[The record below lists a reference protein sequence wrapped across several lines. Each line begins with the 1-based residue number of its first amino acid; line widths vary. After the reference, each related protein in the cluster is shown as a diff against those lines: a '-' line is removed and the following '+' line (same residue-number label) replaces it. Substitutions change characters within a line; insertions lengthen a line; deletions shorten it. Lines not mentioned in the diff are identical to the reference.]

1 MEELARPEALGWVAV
16 LLLLRLLP
24 EPALAGPGLSVAFAV
39 QVALAMLYHPL
50 AAGAIACAGALDLRR
65 LGSRPLAALPGCGLA
80 FFTVAGGGAVFHL
93 LAGRDEPLARL
104 LPAFLACAVL
114 MWLAEVAA
122 MAAAA
127 RLRHGTPPGQVLHRM
142 NATSPYRFPAT
153 FPGMGWFGLPV
164 ARLYLAEGF
173 WAVLVLLGLLLY
185 ARTMCLKAWRVIAE
199 LREVNRGKEQFVAV
213 ASHEMRTPLTAIL
226 GYVAT
231 LRRQPIDDPAAR
243 DRFLDIVERQA
254 QRLLGLVE
262 TLLTASNLEHG
273 RVATRF
279 DWASVEDVCREVV
292 EGLGDDQARVRLDL
306 PPALPPLLT
315 DRRCLGQV
323 LGNLLENAVKYSPR
337 QQPCE
342 LGARPDGDRL
352 VLWVRDHGAGI
363 PQSELERIFD
373 RFYQVDGSDT
383 RPATGI
389 GLGLHLVR
397 ELVGV
402 LGGTIEV
409 ETRPGAGS
417 RFTVVL
423 PLAASAPARETR
435 PGGP

>member
-16 LLLLRLLP
+16 LLLLGLRP
-24 EPALAGPGLSVAFAV
+24 EPPLAGPGLSVAFAV
-39 QVALAMLYHPL
+39 QVALAMLYQPL
-50 AAGAIACAGALDLRR
+50 AAGAIACLGAVDLRR
-65 LGSRPLAALPGCGLA
+65 LRRSPLAVGWRWALALV
-80 FFTVAGGGAVFHL
+80 TVAGGGAVFQL
-93 LAGRDEPLARL
+93 VAGRDQPLARL
-104 LPAFLACAVL
+104 LPAFVACSVL

-122 MAAAA
+122 VAAAA
-127 RLRHGTPPGQVLHRM
+127 RRRHGTPPKLLLARM

-185 ARTMCLKAWRVIAE
+185 ARTMCLKAWSVIAE

-231 LRRQPIDDPAAR
+231 LRRQPIDPAAR
-243 DRFLDIVERQA
+243 DRFLEIVERQA

-262 TLLTASNLEHG
+262 TLLTASNLDRG
-273 RVATRF
+273 RVAARF
-279 DWASVEDVCREVV
+279 DWASVEEVCQEVV

-342 LGARPDGDRL
+342 LGVRPDGDRL

-423 PLAASAPARETR
+423 PLAAGAAARETR